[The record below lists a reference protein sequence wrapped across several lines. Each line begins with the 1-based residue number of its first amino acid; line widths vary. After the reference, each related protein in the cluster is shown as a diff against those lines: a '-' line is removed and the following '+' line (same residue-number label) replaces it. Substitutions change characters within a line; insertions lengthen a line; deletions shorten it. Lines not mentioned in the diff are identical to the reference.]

1 VANGVG
7 GACGSRREWVC
18 SCELGGGIAPQV
30 CEDSSPEHN
39 FFISAGRKGEGR
51 GASSRW
57 WEGNGS
63 GG

>member
-1 VANGVG
+1 
-7 GACGSRREWVC
+7 VC